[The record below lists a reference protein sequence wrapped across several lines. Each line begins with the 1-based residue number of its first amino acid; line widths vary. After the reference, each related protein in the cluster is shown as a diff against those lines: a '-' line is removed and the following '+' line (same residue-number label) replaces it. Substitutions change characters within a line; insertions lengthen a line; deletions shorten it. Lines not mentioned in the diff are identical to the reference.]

1 LLRYCRIEYTEM
13 CNTKNN
19 DEVIELIKSLEENS
33 VDLTSAMSTVKI
45 LDELELPL
53 FEHILINQICKDLN
67 AISPEINHDQ
77 EDEKVFR
84 KIFHKVKVLK
94 VRNPEWV
101 FNHTPKKSTYF
112 RKRMIEEGR
121 LTLSQEEAREL
132 AKFQKETE
140 VINQI
145 NTEKSFEENNHL
157 FKLIKESRFTR
168 IGRRN
173 WLSFYRFPDLRK
185 IAIYN
190 EKNFLCKVEGIRRK
204 YSRLK
209 WSFVL

>member
-1 LLRYCRIEYTEM
+1 M
-13 CNTKNN
+13 CDTN
-19 DEVIELIKSLEENS
+19 DEVVELIKSLEENS
-33 VDLTSAMSTVKI
+33 VDLTSAMDTVRV

-67 AISPEINHDQ
+67 AISTEINHDQ
-77 EDEKVFR
+77 EDERVFR
-84 KIFHKVKVLK
+84 KIFHKVRVLK
-94 VRNPEWV
+94 LKNSEWK
-101 FNHTPKKSTYF
+101 FKHRAKKSTYS
-112 RKRMIEEGR
+112 RKRMIEEER

-132 AKFQKETE
+132 VKFERETE
-140 VINQI
+140 IINQI
-145 NTEKSFEENNHL
+145 NIEKSFEENRHL

-168 IGRRN
+168 VGRRT

-185 IAIYN
+185 ITIYN

-209 WSFVL
+209 WSIVL

>member
-1 LLRYCRIEYTEM
+1 M
-13 CNTKNN
+13 CNNN

-33 VDLTSAMSTVKI
+33 VDLTSAMDTVRV

-67 AISPEINHDQ
+67 AISTEINHDQ
-77 EDEKVFR
+77 EDERVFR

-94 VRNPEWV
+94 LKDSEWK
-101 FNHTPKKSTYF
+101 FKQRAKKSTYS
-112 RKRMIEEGR
+112 RKRMIEEER

-132 AKFQKETE
+132 VKFERETE
-140 VINQI
+140 IINQI
-145 NTEKSFEENNHL
+145 NIEKSFEENRHL

-168 IGRRN
+168 VGRRT

-185 IAIYN
+185 ITIYN

-209 WSFVL
+209 WSIVL

>member
-1 LLRYCRIEYTEM
+1 M
-13 CNTKNN
+13 CNNKIN
-19 DEVIELIKSLEENS
+19 DEVVELIKSLEENS
-33 VDLTSAMSTVKI
+33 VDLTSAMDTVRV

-67 AISPEINHDQ
+67 AISTEINHDQ
-77 EDEKVFR
+77 EDERVFR

-94 VRNPEWV
+94 LKDSEWK
-101 FNHTPKKSTYF
+101 FKHRAKKSTYS
-112 RKRMIEEGR
+112 RKRMIEEER

-132 AKFQKETE
+132 VKFERETE
-140 VINQI
+140 IINQI
-145 NTEKSFEENNHL
+145 NIEKSFEENRHL
-157 FKLIKESRFTR
+157 FRLIKESRFTR
-168 IGRRN
+168 VGRRT

-185 IAIYN
+185 ITIYN

-209 WSFVL
+209 WSIVL

>member
-1 LLRYCRIEYTEM
+1 M
-13 CNTKNN
+13 CNNKIN
-19 DEVIELIKSLEENS
+19 DEVVELIKSLEENS
-33 VDLTSAMSTVKI
+33 VDLTSAMDTVKV

-67 AISPEINHDQ
+67 AISTEINHDQ
-77 EDEKVFR
+77 EDERVFR

-94 VRNPEWV
+94 LKDSEWK
-101 FNHTPKKSTYF
+101 FKHRAKKSTYS
-112 RKRMIEEGR
+112 RKRMIEEER

-132 AKFQKETE
+132 VKFERETE
-140 VINQI
+140 IINQI
-145 NTEKSFEENNHL
+145 NIEKSFEENRHL
-157 FKLIKESRFTR
+157 FRLIKESRFTR
-168 IGRRN
+168 VGRRT

-185 IAIYN
+185 ITIYN

-209 WSFVL
+209 WSIVL

>member
-1 LLRYCRIEYTEM
+1 MCNNKYTE
-13 CNTKNN
+13 
-19 DEVIELIKSLEENS
+19 EVVELIKSLEENS
-33 VDLTSAMSTVKI
+33 VDLTNAIDTVRV

-67 AISPEINHDQ
+67 AITTEINHDQ
-77 EDEKVFR
+77 EDERVFR
-84 KIFHKVKVLK
+84 KIFHKVRVLK
-94 VRNPEWV
+94 LRNPTWK
-101 FNHTPKKSTYF
+101 FKQRAKKSTYSK
-112 RKRMIEEGR
+112 RRMIEEER

-132 AKFQKETE
+132 VKFERETE
-140 VINQI
+140 IINQI
-145 NTEKSFEENNHL
+145 NIEKSFEENRHL

-168 IGRRN
+168 VGRRT

-185 IAIYN
+185 ITIYN

-209 WSFVL
+209 WSIVL

>member
-1 LLRYCRIEYTEM
+1 M
-13 CNTKNN
+13 CNTKYNG
-19 DEVIELIKSLEENS
+19 ETVELIKSLEENS
-33 VDLTSAMSTVKI
+33 VDLTSAMDTVRV

-67 AISPEINHDQ
+67 AISTEINHDQ
-77 EDEKVFR
+77 EDERVFR
-84 KIFHKVKVLK
+84 KIFHKVRVLK
-94 VRNPEWV
+94 LKNSEWK
-101 FNHTPKKSTYF
+101 FKHRAKKSTYS
-112 RKRMIEEGR
+112 RKRMIEEER

-132 AKFQKETE
+132 VKFERETE
-140 VINQI
+140 IINQI
-145 NTEKSFEENNHL
+145 NIEKSFEENRHL

-168 IGRRN
+168 VGRRT

-185 IAIYN
+185 ITIYN

-209 WSFVL
+209 WSIVL

>member
-1 LLRYCRIEYTEM
+1 MR
-13 CNTKNN
+13 NN
-19 DEVIELIKSLEENS
+19 KYNEEVVELIKSLEENS
-33 VDLTSAMSTVKI
+33 VDLTSAMDTVRV

-67 AISPEINHDQ
+67 AISTEINHDQ
-77 EDEKVFR
+77 EDERVFR
-84 KIFHKVKVLK
+84 KIFHKIRVLK
-94 VRNPEWV
+94 LKDSEWK
-101 FNHTPKKSTYF
+101 FKQRAKKSTYS
-112 RKRMIEEGR
+112 RKRMIEEER

-132 AKFQKETE
+132 VKFERETE
-140 VINQI
+140 IINQI
-145 NTEKSFEENNHL
+145 NIEKSFEENRHL

-168 IGRRN
+168 VGRRT

-185 IAIYN
+185 ITIYN

-209 WSFVL
+209 WSIVL